1 MTTNDLFFTAESK
14 KFHSS
19 AAINAAS
26 AMESDTQGLTAI
38 QFICK
43 CDDFFV

>member
-19 AAINAAS
+19 AAINAA
-26 AMESDTQGLTAI
+26 AAVESDTQGLTAI
-38 QFICK
+38 QFIRK
-43 CDDFFV
+43 CNDFFV